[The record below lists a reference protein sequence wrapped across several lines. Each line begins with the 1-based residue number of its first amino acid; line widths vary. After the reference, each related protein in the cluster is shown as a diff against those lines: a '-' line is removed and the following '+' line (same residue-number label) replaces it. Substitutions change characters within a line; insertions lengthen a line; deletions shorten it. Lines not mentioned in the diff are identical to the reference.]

1 VVSFVEPR
9 PIPQCHESNL
19 CCRKSAA
26 LFLAPVGRAEKH
38 RRSLGNKVSKSE
50 FVIIGAG
57 FAGAATAY
65 HLARGGA
72 RDILVLEQEPT
83 AGVHSSGRNAAMV
96 RQVVSDPALAALTAE
111 GAAFLRSPPADWPAP
126 PGFEQNGSLL
136 LASGAGWKNL
146 VQDAETARRMG
157 MAPECWTRE
166 RATDFVPALKG
177 ADFDGAVWC
186 ATDGVVDIHAL
197 LTGYLKGAAA
207 LGARVRYRA
216 AVGAIESRN
225 GRVTAVVTAEE
236 RIETGN
242 VIDAAGPWAAAVAE
256 MAGAVA
262 APLHPCRRHLFVT
275 APISWVNRKWPFV
288 WDTTHEIYFRPE
300 GGGLLLCPCDQ
311 EEMAPCDAPTAE
323 PATELLYEKIRRFL
337 PQLSE
342 VAIKKQWAGLR
353 TLSGDG
359 RFVIGS
365 DPKVKGFFWVAGLG
379 GHGVTVSSA
388 VGALAA
394 RMILQPDRSGGEFS
408 PARFVK

>member
-1 VVSFVEPR
+1 MTTTR
-9 PIPQCHESNL
+9 H
-19 CCRKSAA
+19 
-26 LFLAPVGRAEKH
+26 
-38 RRSLGNKVSKSE
+38 
-50 FVIIGAG
+50 VIIGAG

-72 RDILVLEQEPT
+72 RDILILEQEQT

-96 RQVVSDPALAALTAE
+96 RQVVSDPALAALTAQ
-111 GAAFLRSPPADWPAP
+111 GAAFFRAWPADWPMP
-126 PGFEQNGSLL
+126 VGFEQNGSLL
-136 LASGAGWKNL
+136 VGRGEGWQKLAA
-146 VQDAETARRMG
+146 DAETARRLG
-157 MAPECWTRE
+157 MAAECWPRE
-166 RATDFVPALKG
+166 RAVDFVPALKG
-177 ADFDGAVWC
+177 AAFDGAVWC

-216 AVGAIESRN
+216 AVRAIESKN
-225 GRVTAVVTAEE
+225 GRVSAVVTAEE

-242 VIDAAGPWAAAVAE
+242 VIDAAGPWAAAVAG

-275 APISWVNRKWPFV
+275 APISWVNRRWPFV

-311 EEMAPCDAPTAE
+311 EEMAPSDAQTDE
-323 PATELLYEKIRRFL
+323 SVTELLYEKIRRHL
-337 PQLSE
+337 PELAE
-342 VAIKKQWAGLR
+342 VAIKRYWAGFR
-353 TLSGDG
+353 TLSADG
-359 RFVIGS
+359 RFVIGW
-365 DPKVKGFFWVAGLG
+365 DPKLKGFFWVAGLG

-394 RMILQPDRSGGEFS
+394 RMILNPDERKGEEFS